1 MLAVFGACF
10 CVVRI
15 VAIMVLR
22 IDNLRGTGVGEF
34 RERISLLSSAYLRRF
49 F

>member
-1 MLAVFGACF
+1 LARVFVSCGLWQLWF
-10 CVVRI
+10 CELTICV
-15 VAIMVLR
+15 
-22 IDNLRGTGVGEF
+22 GTGVGEF